1 MAAFDA
7 VFGGG
12 GARERLQARP
22 HSFLVFAVD
31 PARRPGLLAELRNC
45 RGQGRVLFA
54 GIHFDRDCGR
64 ARYPVVDST
73 CCFETIPDVDTVY
86 RRCDCD
92 CPDVGYSIQCE
103 LAIQQ
108 SQALLHCR

>member
-7 VFGGG
+7 VSGGG
-12 GARERLQARP
+12 GARKRLQARP

-31 PARRPGLLAELRNC
+31 RTRRPCLLAQLRNC

-54 GIHFDRDCGR
+54 GLYFDRDCSR
-64 ARYPVVDST
+64 VRHPLVDSV
-73 CCFETIPDVDTVY
+73 CCFKTFADLETVCGC
-86 RRCDCD
+86 CDRD
-92 CPDVGYSIQCE
+92 CLDIGYSVRRE

-108 SQALLHCR
+108 SQALLHCG